1 MKQHSW
7 FKHALSMALALA
19 MLCSSAAAP
28 FGAAVWAE
36 DGPAAQQEQ
45 PAEAPL
51 PESAPP
57 PEAAEPTA
65 APAPA
70 KEPNWRQI
78 RRKSPRDRP
87 RRPEPTPTEPRT
99 DAPAPAEPGA
109 QQEAEGRARLFR
121 AASSGLDH
129 AAGTV
134 DTGLAGVN
142 LVNNPGF
149 EFSGNT
155 LEAWGLIWYRR
166 SPMRPLPTAAQKP

>member
-19 MLCSSAAAP
+19 MLLQ
-28 FGAAVWAE
+28 FGRRAVRAAVWAE

-70 KEPNWRQI
+70 KEP
-78 RRKSPRDRP
+78 
-87 RRPEPTPTEPRT
+87 E
-99 DAPAPAEPGA
+99 
-109 QQEAEGRARLFR
+109 
-121 AASSGLDH
+121 
-129 AAGTV
+129 
-134 DTGLAGVN
+134 
-142 LVNNPGF
+142 
-149 EFSGNT
+149 
-155 LEAWGLIWYRR
+155 LEAD
-166 SPMRPLPTAAQKP
+166 TAQKPQGPPAAAPRTHTPLSRERTRLRPRSPARSRRRKAGHGCSARRARGWTTPRARWTRALRA